1 MGGLLI
7 RGIPHHFPSDL
18 EFDLPQTQ
26 STLAKS
32 IFKRPS
38 FVDLPERTK

>member
-7 RGIPHHFPSDL
+7 WGITHFPSYL

-32 IFKRPS
+32 VFKRPS